1 FTREQDLAFLE
12 NYAPSDSK
20 IDPLNEQS
28 MIDLQKKIEK
38 EEGPFYLNAM
48 EIAAKNLD
56 ESLTIY
62 KPKGY

>member
-1 FTREQDLAFLE
+1 
-12 NYAPSDSK
+12 
-20 IDPLNEQS
+20 
-28 MIDLQKKIEK
+28 MIDVQKRIEND
-38 EEGPFYLNAM
+38 EGPFYLSAM